1 MKKILILAISTS
13 VLFASCGKWREK
25 RDMTTSKDHNQ
36 IEGLLDDMFKTVD
49 QISSET
55 PGIKLFDNTCV
66 DNIVID
72 TTTSPKSIMVDFGQD
87 DCAGNDGRVRKGIL
101 RITYTGR
108 YRTEGTVINV
118 IPENFSID
126 GYSINGYKTIVNEGL
141 NNQGQPHFSV
151 AVEAQI
157 TAPNGEWTASW
168 SGNRIRTWAEGYNT
182 PINIWDDVYHI
193 SGSGQGVNRNGVSY
207 DMNIDEDLIAKVGC
221 SWLVQGVMSIQPEE
235 GVNRVIDWGSGECNN
250 GFTVT
255 VGNNEYEVNGGN

>member
-1 MKKILILAISTS
+1 MKKILIFS
-13 VLFASCGKWREK
+13 VSAAMLLMSCGKWREK

-55 PGIKLFDNTCV
+55 PGIKLFDNSCV

-72 TTTSPKSIMVDFGQD
+72 TTSAIKSIMVDFGQD
-87 DCAGNDGRVRKGIL
+87 DCASNDGRVRKGIL
-101 RITYTGR
+101 NITYTGR
-108 YRTEGTVINV
+108 YRTEGTVIT
-118 IPENFSID
+118 ITPENFSID
-126 GYSINGYKTIVNEGL
+126 GYSINGYKTLVNEGL
-141 NNQGQPHFSV
+141 NNDGQPFFTV
-151 AVEAQI
+151 NVEAQI

-168 SGNRIRTWAEGYNT
+168 SGDRIRTWVAGYDT

-207 DMNIDEDLIAKVGC
+207 VMNIDEDLIAKVGC

-235 GVNRVIDWGSGECNN
+235 GANRIINWGSGDCNN

-255 VGNNEYEVNGGN
+255 VGNNDYEVNGGN